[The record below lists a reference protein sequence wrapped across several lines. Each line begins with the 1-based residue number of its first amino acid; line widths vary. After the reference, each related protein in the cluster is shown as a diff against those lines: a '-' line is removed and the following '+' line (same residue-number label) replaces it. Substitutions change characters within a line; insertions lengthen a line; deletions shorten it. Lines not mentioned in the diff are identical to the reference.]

1 MNSEIL
7 SEKGEV
13 LPLLFF
19 PEVSL
24 EGLLNINKKRGV
36 ASFDVVQK
44 VRKLSGKRK
53 VGHTG
58 ILDRAASGVLVVL
71 SGRATKIIRFF
82 SEDDKEYVGTVRLG
96 AATETDD
103 STGRVVKRAEVRSIT
118 VDLISNVLD
127 SFKGEI
133 EQIPPAYSCI
143 KVGGRRLH
151 ELARE
156 GTPPAVPA
164 RRVQI
169 RDLEMVDFEDGDI
182 KIRVVCSKGT
192 YIRALARDI
201 GDKLG
206 CLGHLH
212 NLVRLRV
219 GENLLKNSIDIDM
232 VSGIEEHLMTMK
244 DALRRFP
251 IVNLGTKDSSS
262 FKFGQMVEFDHP
274 GCGSEARLVRVCDAR
289 ENLIAV
295 GRIEK
300 GMLIPLRVLA

>member
-1 MNSEIL
+1 M
-7 SEKGEV
+7 

-19 PEVSL
+19 LEVSS

-44 VRKLSGKRK
+44 VRQLSGERK

-58 ILDRAASGVLVVL
+58 ILDRAATGVLVVL
-71 SGRATKIIRFF
+71 TGRATKIIRFLF
-82 SEDDKEYVGTVRLG
+82 EDDKEYVGTVRFG
-96 AATETDD
+96 AATDTDD
-103 STGRVVKRAEVRSIT
+103 STGGVVKRAEVRGIT
-118 VDLISNVLD
+118 AGLVRDVLD

-133 EQIPPAYSCI
+133 EQIPPAYSCV

-156 GTPPAVPA
+156 GTVPEAPA

-169 RDLEMVDFEDGDI
+169 KDLEMVDFKDGAV

-201 GDKLG
+201 GEKLG

-219 GENLLKNSIDIDM
+219 GENLLKNSIDIDT
-232 VSGIEEHLMTMK
+232 VSGIEEHVTTMK
-244 DALRRFP
+244 NALRRYP
-251 IVNLGTKDSSS
+251 IVNLGTEDSSR
-262 FKFGQMVEFDHP
+262 FRFGQMVELHHP
-274 GCGSEARLVRVCDAR
+274 DCGSEARLVRVCDAN

-295 GRIEK
+295 GKMEE
-300 GMLIPLRVLA
+300 GMLVPLRVLA